1 MYGHTLGVSQ
11 NLSGSEIVVLTNM
24 ASVRHVHNQRT
35 VRRAMRRRTEDVDYW
50 RKRSGWFDDDK
61 AMKEYNDGVY
71 DTYYQL
77 DDDRTHRSSSF
88 RGGANSDLVKNSIK
102 VLAVV
107 VALALCFLMFRILNR
122 RFGESSEKKDGKKK
136 RSSST
141 GRSERSSSRTRSR
154 SRSRRGDY
162 DLMSEDNEKPH
173 SRSRSKSGR
182 SRSRTRARSRS
193 ASRRTE
199 SDQTPPAAQAEAVL
213 V

>member
-1 MYGHTLGVSQ
+1 
-11 NLSGSEIVVLTNM
+11 M
-24 ASVRHVHNQRT
+24 AGARHVHDHQNT
-35 VRRAMRRRTEDVDYW
+35 VRHALRRRTEDVDYW

-77 DDDRTHRSSSF
+77 DDDRSHRSRSSF
-88 RGGANSDLVKNSIK
+88 SGAANSDLVKNSIK

-107 VALALCFLMFRILNR
+107 VAVVLCLLMFRALNR
-122 RFGESSEKKDGKKK
+122 RFGGDKESKKK
-136 RSSST
+136 RPSST

-162 DLMSEDNEKPH
+162 DLMSDDNNEKSH

-193 ASRRTE
+193 ASRRGE
-199 SDQTPPAAQAEAVL
+199 SEKAPPAAPAEPVL